1 MEPFFQTLAVFA
13 VVLCLITVVVY
24 ERLLRAARFRAA
36 DEASENDL
44 FSEVNA
50 LLAEENMR
58 LRAELASRRR
68 HPSFRLLDGGA
79 S

>member
-1 MEPFFQTLAVFA
+1 MEPFFQTLAAFA

-36 DEASENDL
+36 EEADENDL
-44 FSEVNA
+44 FSSVNA

-58 LRAELASRRR
+58 LRAELAARRR
-68 HPSFRLLDGGA
+68 HPAFRVLDGGA